1 MICSI
6 CPRKCAAVRTDTGGR
21 GACGVPALPR
31 LARAA
36 LHHWEEPC
44 ISGTSGSGTVF
55 FSGCP
60 LHCIY
65 CQNYAISQDCNGRTV
80 NVERLAEIFYE
91 LEAQGAHNINLV
103 SPTHYVH
110 AILAALKLYRPGI
123 PVVYNTS
130 GYESA
135 AALAALEGWVDV
147 YLTDM
152 KYASDTLAHVY
163 SNVQDYV
170 PIARTAA
177 QEMLRQTGKPVFDE
191 NGLLQRGTIVRHLV
205 LPGQIKNTLGV
216 LKWIREALPGA
227 LYSVMAQYVP
237 CGKAQEYPPL
247 DRRVSA
253 AEYARVLKYLLRH
266 NMTEGWVQERESAE
280 RMYIPNFDATG
291 VESALTQK

>member
-1 MICSI
+1 MICSM
-6 CPRKCAAVRTDTGGR
+6 CPRRCAAERTATVGK
-21 GACGVPALPR
+21 GACGAPALPR

-36 LHHWEEPC
+36 LHDWEEPC
-44 ISGTSGSGTVF
+44 ISGTCGSGTVF

-60 LHCIY
+60 LHCVY
-65 CQNYAISQDCNGRTV
+65 CQNHEISQVCHGRTV
-80 NVERLAEIFYE
+80 SVERLAEIFRE

-123 PVVYNTS
+123 PVVYNTG
-130 GYESA
+130 GYDA
-135 AALAALEGWVDV
+135 PAALASLEGWVDV

-152 KYASDTLAHVY
+152 KYASDTLAHLY
-163 SNVQDYV
+163 SDAEDYV
-170 PIARTAA
+170 PVARAAA

-191 NGLLQRGTIVRHLV
+191 KGLLRRGTIVRHLV

-216 LKWIREALPGA
+216 LRWIREALPGV

-237 CGKAQEYPPL
+237 CGNAQKYPPL

-253 AEYARVLKYLLRH
+253 AEYARVVNYLLRH
-266 NMTEGWVQERESAE
+266 NMSEGWVQERESAE
-280 RMYIPNFDATG
+280 RSYIPDFDATG
-291 VESALTQK
+291 VEGGFA